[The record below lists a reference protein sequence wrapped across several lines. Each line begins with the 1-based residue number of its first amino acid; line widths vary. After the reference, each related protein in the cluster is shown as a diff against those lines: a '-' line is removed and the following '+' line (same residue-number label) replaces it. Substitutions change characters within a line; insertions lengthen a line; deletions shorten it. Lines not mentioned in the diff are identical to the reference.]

1 MRIRFCTFAPA
12 AAIAG
17 GHSDL
22 ASLRYRAL
30 LPAAALRA
38 AGHDAAVLGLEQ
50 WAAPDASLRDADAVI
65 LSQPKEGALLQPAQ
79 VQAIGALGATIGRR
93 LIVDVCDLKLGE
105 DFLSHIRQQ
114 RGAELAAG
122 CAGFYPALLARAG
135 RIVAASA
142 TLAQQLRTYLPDAD
156 PRVIG
161 DVVEVAPAPVRFA
174 PGETLKLLWF
184 GFFGAHAAAMHRFC
198 AEDLPV
204 LAAQHPVQLTLLCE
218 PLGTALLDGLRSKAA
233 PAQIAASSWS
243 VPALQQAL
251 ATCNAVVLPFEHDNA
266 LVRGKSANR
275 ALQALQAGRAVF
287 AHPLD
292 SYRELA
298 PYVAISDSLPQ
309 ALLDACDNPA
319 AVMARTTAGQVHV
332 AAHYSPAAIAQLWL
346 AAAALP

>member
-12 AAIAG
+12 ATMAS

-50 WAAPDASLRDADAVI
+50 WAQPTADLVDADAVI
-65 LSQPKEGALLQPAQ
+65 LTQPKEGVLLQPAHI
-79 VQAIGALGATIGRR
+79 QAIGALGAALGNR

-105 DFLSHIRQQ
+105 DFLGYIAQQ
-114 RGAELAAG
+114 RGADLAAG
-122 CAGFYPALLARAG
+122 CRSFYPALLGRAG

-142 TLAQQLRTYLPDAD
+142 ALATQLREHLPDA
-156 PRVIG
+156 RISVIG
-161 DVVEVAPAPVRFA
+161 DVVEVAADTVRFA
-174 PGETLKLLWF
+174 PGETLNLLWF
-184 GFFGAHAAAMHRFC
+184 GFFGAHAAALHRFC

-204 LAAQHPVQLTLLCE
+204 LASQHPVRLVLLCE
-218 PLGTALLDGLRSKAA
+218 PLGAALTETLRSKAA
-233 PAQIAASSWS
+233 PAQITALPWS
-243 VPALQQAL
+243 VAALQSAL
-251 ATCNAVVLPFEHDNA
+251 ATCDAVVLPFDHGNA

-287 AHPLD
+287 AHPLE

-298 PYVAISDSLPQ
+298 PYIALAESLPQ
-309 ALLDACDNPA
+309 AVLAGLADPDA
-319 AVMARTTAGQVHV
+319 VIERTLAGQAHV
-332 AAHYSPAAIAQLWL
+332 ATHYSPAAIARLWL
-346 AAAALP
+346 AAAG